1 MMKRYLIFIFFGILF
16 GCEIDEPLDQFP
28 FGMEST
34 VSFDAQNGYRLKT
47 TLEEIPNDIISY
59 GFQGKEFED
68 EIQEKLESN
77 SFSRF
82 YKLQFLKGVNYS
94 VRSFVRTPN
103 EIIYGPYAHFLA
115 EYSLKPIIEEVSSQE
130 VFIGQEITLTGKNF
144 NENHQLFFEE
154 SEEEIDFSLVNS
166 SKITFIIPARFKAVG
181 SSSLVFKSEDWEVF
195 SDFEIK
201 YKTFSIDASAQYINQ
216 DLWSSFDI
224 VGLCQDCNLRFE
236 LYEGLIQSGK
246 EGVALENFELSDIG
260 VQIQIDADLDPGK
273 TYFIKF
279 SRGDEFLRSGEL
291 YSPLSAMESIQIF
304 DEEPRQHEI
313 LISGDY
319 LDEVDPVLRDVNGN
333 QIYLNPSDIIER
345 TDDFIRFYFPL
356 SRYQTNYNLNLSRNF
371 FFTVG
376 IEDRMKNL
384 VIGYSDELFELN
396 YTSNFEQLE
405 NPIDLELNTSSD
417 PSVIELLENYFVYGL
432 NQDSNESEIWIYNLS
447 TQSWTESAP
456 FPGLIGRSM
465 FSFNDGVNYVYVGA
479 GIEVSKNEREQEF
492 YRYNI
497 AADYWEKMSSLPKH
511 TYSYDFEPDKP
522 EDIYNLEVSQAIMYK
537 DKGVVL
543 TNLSYDF
550 INVTHVYQPESDS
563 WTKIQEEQLYL
574 ESRSSFLEY
583 ENDLFYLRGSQSS
596 GVEAKFD
603 FDLGFVVSQRDEFSP
618 VQFELDV
625 FKNALI
631 LDGIPVQI
639 YEIYDLI
646 NIGEYQ
652 LGFESRVFDYQGIQ
666 NDKEILLVIN
676 GAYLYSF
683 KPDSILF

>member
-1 MMKRYLIFIFFGILF
+1 
-16 GCEIDEPLDQFP
+16 
-28 FGMEST
+28 
-34 VSFDAQNGYRLKT
+34 
-47 TLEEIPNDIISY
+47 
-59 GFQGKEFED
+59 
-68 EIQEKLESN
+68 
-77 SFSRF
+77 
-82 YKLQFLKGVNYS
+82 
-94 VRSFVRTPN
+94 
-103 EIIYGPYAHFLA
+103 
-115 EYSLKPIIEEVSSQE
+115 
-130 VFIGQEITLTGKNF
+130 
-144 NENHQLFFEE
+144 
-154 SEEEIDFSLVNS
+154 
-166 SKITFIIPARFKAVG
+166 
-181 SSSLVFKSEDWEVF
+181 
-195 SDFEIK
+195 
-201 YKTFSIDASAQYINQ
+201 
-216 DLWSSFDI
+216 
-224 VGLCQDCNLRFE
+224 
-236 LYEGLIQSGK
+236 
-246 EGVALENFELSDIG
+246 
-260 VQIQIDADLDPGK
+260 
-273 TYFIKF
+273 
-279 SRGDEFLRSGEL
+279 
-291 YSPLSAMESIQIF
+291 
-304 DEEPRQHEI
+304 
-313 LISGDY
+313 
-319 LDEVDPVLRDVNGN
+319 
-333 QIYLNPSDIIER
+333 
-345 TDDFIRFYFPL
+345 
-356 SRYQTNYNLNLSRNF
+356 
-371 FFTVG
+371 
-376 IEDRMKNL
+376 MKNL

-396 YTSNFEQLE
+396 YTSNFEKLE

-479 GIEVSKNEREQEF
+479 GIEVSKNKREQEF

-522 EDIYNLEVSQAIMYK
+522 EDIYNLEVSQAIMHK

-652 LGFESRVFDYQGIQ
+652 LDFESRVFDYQGIQ